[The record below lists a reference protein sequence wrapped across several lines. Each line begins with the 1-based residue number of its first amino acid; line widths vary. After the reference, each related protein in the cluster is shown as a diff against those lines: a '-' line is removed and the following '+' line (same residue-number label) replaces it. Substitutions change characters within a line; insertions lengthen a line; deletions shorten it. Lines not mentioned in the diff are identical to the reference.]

1 MTNTVDQ
8 KSNKSR
14 RVNNIKKLLYIKII
28 QTYYKVT
35 IIKKMEYWCK
45 DREMIQWNRIE
56 SLKKDSD
63 ICSSYDK
70 GGTAVGKSLFRKR
83 FWVSLMSYET
93 WS

>member
-35 IIKKMEYWCK
+35 IIKKMEY
-45 DREMIQWNRIE
+45 
-56 SLKKDSD
+56 
-63 ICSSYDK
+63 
-70 GGTAVGKSLFRKR
+70 
-83 FWVSLMSYET
+83 
-93 WS
+93 